1 MNTRSRPQAY
11 EQIMAQ
17 YLLPI
22 AEKWYYSSVYSL
34 RYGEQVVQRLV
45 AAKNRPQA
53 VLCANDWVAAG
64 VLSEARRQSLSVPGE
79 LAIVGF
85 DNSELSRTLG
95 ITTIYNPI
103 SSQARNSFRLM
114 TPKLIGRNL
123 ELQPMT
129 FRLVERETT

>member
-1 MNTRSRPQAY
+1 
-11 EQIMAQ
+11 MAQ